1 MSTVVIDL
9 ANGKCSLRGESMQVA
24 GTTWEDA
31 AAGEGEEEGAPV
43 INRSI
48 PLRQVSHVMVCP
60 QVTLS
65 GALIQELLLR
75 GAGVTFM
82 GRTGPLGVL
91 EPGFPAKGALRLEQ
105 YRRSCEEEW
114 CMRQARVIVAT
125 KIFNQAFMLRR
136 RQAPPAD
143 AFFKSMKSLQKE
155 TLQACSAQELMGV
168 EGRAAAL
175 YFPEWA
181 RGLPPAFP
189 FTGRTRRPP
198 QDPVNA
204 CLSYLAALCHGDML
218 CAILESGLDPDLGV
232 LHSIEDYRHNL
243 ALDLME
249 PYRPILVEGVTR
261 DILTHGMLGED
272 GTEIHEEDGGCYL
285 SHTGRVVVIRRY
297 RQRMDTSF
305 THQGKPCTLRDCMR
319 ETARSWKNAVTSP
332 AETASNF
339 KLSS

>member
-48 PLRQVSHVMVCP
+48 PLRQVTHVMVCP

-91 EPGFPAKGALRLEQ
+91 EPGFPAKGALRLAQ

-143 AFFKSMKSLQKE
+143 AFFKAMKSLQKE
-155 TLQACSAQELMGV
+155 TLQAGSA
-168 EGRAAAL
+168 
-175 YFPEWA
+175 
-181 RGLPPAFP
+181 
-189 FTGRTRRPP
+189 
-198 QDPVNA
+198 
-204 CLSYLAALCHGDML
+204 
-218 CAILESGLDPDLGV
+218 
-232 LHSIEDYRHNL
+232 
-243 ALDLME
+243 
-249 PYRPILVEGVTR
+249 
-261 DILTHGMLGED
+261 
-272 GTEIHEEDGGCYL
+272 
-285 SHTGRVVVIRRY
+285 
-297 RQRMDTSF
+297 
-305 THQGKPCTLRDCMR
+305 
-319 ETARSWKNAVTSP
+319 
-332 AETASNF
+332 
-339 KLSS
+339 